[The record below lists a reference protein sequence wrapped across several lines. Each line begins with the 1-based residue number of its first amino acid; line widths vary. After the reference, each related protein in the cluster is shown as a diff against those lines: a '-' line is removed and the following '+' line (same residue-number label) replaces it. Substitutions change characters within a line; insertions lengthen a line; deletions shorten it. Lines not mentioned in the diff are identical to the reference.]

1 MKFSTGEIRKFLKPG
16 MLVTVKSPVDTSRE
30 YESGQIAN
38 PSDIGKV
45 KGIKCPVVTIPDRNK
60 RRPFDEFVSVEFLH
74 AEERRG
80 AVSYDNIQL
89 LGFLN
94 YLPEQF
100 LDKFLLDAADAHS
113 WRWSGIR
120 EVEMEITFTNY
131 DEVKVKRFYPIG
143 SKY

>member
-16 MLVTVKSPVDTSRE
+16 MLVTLKSPVDISRE

-45 KGIKCPVVTIPDRNK
+45 KGIKCPVVTIPDRDK
-60 RRPFDEFVSVEFLH
+60 RRPFDEFVSVEFSQS
-74 AEERRG
+74 G

-94 YLPEQF
+94 YLPEQY
-100 LDKFLLDAADAHS
+100 LDEFLLDAADAHS

-120 EVEMEITFTNY
+120 ETEMEVTFSNY
-131 DEVKVKRFYPIG
+131 DEVRAFKVKRFYPIG
-143 SKY
+143 SRY